1 MNLREIFE
9 SSSAGH
15 NVAIC
20 YGRWNPP
27 HKGHR
32 AAWETAAEFG
42 TFYIGT
48 NHNTQGK
55 DDPLPYDVKLECMAT
70 IWPDVAGHVIPEQ
83 NVFSLAVAVYNKHG
97 EHTHLKVCTD
107 ELWLASGL
115 EKYNGKEAA
124 HGYFKFASIQHVA
137 TPRLSSATKL
147 RDAVRNGDREEFAQ
161 AAGVPA
167 DTAVGDHSFFDLVAH
182 YLNQFPI
189 KVKKAKK
196 EKDVAET
203 SPMDLEHGS
212 GKELQSD
219 PAYKREVRRTKQ
231 SKLAQQ
237 TLADRVKAGYD
248 WNNDKDEWGQ
258 YKTVNIKEA
267 NRIVREMRARE
278 FIQKDLKEDTS
289 MPTDSTSATPGMKT
303 WPALDNNN
311 SPYSAYRF
319 GVIMAGAGPRHDLD
333 PDNHHYP
340 PVTKGPVGGQFITLG
355 YTKGDEEIL
364 DVARKQMGVKSVKK
378 TEEGSFEEEDTNTVS
393 PVAKP
398 KKNKYGI

>member
-9 SSSAGH
+9 SSNAGH

-70 IWPDVAGHVIPEQ
+70 IWPEVAGHVIPEQ
-83 NVFSLAVAVYNKHG
+83 NVFSLAVAVYKKHG

-147 RDAVRNGDREEFAQ
+147 RDAVRNGNREEFSQ
-161 AAGVPA
+161 AAGVDA
-167 DTAVGDHSFFDLVAH
+167 DTPVGDHSFFDLVAH
-182 YLNQFPI
+182 YLNQFPVKAK
-189 KVKKAKK
+189 KVKKS
-196 EKDVAET
+196 EVAE
-203 SPMDLEHGS
+203 
-212 GKELQSD
+212 
-219 PAYKREVRRTKQ
+219 
-231 SKLAQQ
+231 
-237 TLADRVKAGYD
+237 
-248 WNNDKDEWGQ
+248 
-258 YKTVNIKEA
+258 TVNIKEA

-278 FIQKDLKEDTS
+278 FIQKDLKEDTN

-319 GVIMAGAGPRHDLD
+319 GVILAGAGPRHDLD

-340 PVTKGPVGGQFITLG
+340 PVTNGPVGGQFVTLG

-378 TEEGSFEEEDTNTVS
+378 TEE
-393 PVAKP
+393 
-398 KKNKYGI
+398 

>member
-9 SSSAGH
+9 SSNAGH

-32 AAWETAAEFG
+32 AAWETAAKFG

-70 IWPDVAGHVIPEQ
+70 IWPEVAGHVIPEQ

-147 RDAVRNGDREEFAQ
+147 RDAVRNGNRDEFSQ
-161 AAGVPA
+161 AAGVDA
-167 DTAVGDHSFFDLVAH
+167 DTLVGDHSFFDLVAH
-182 YLNQFPI
+182 YLNQFPVKAK
-189 KVKKAKK
+189 KVKKS
-196 EKDVAET
+196 EVAE
-203 SPMDLEHGS
+203 
-212 GKELQSD
+212 
-219 PAYKREVRRTKQ
+219 
-231 SKLAQQ
+231 
-237 TLADRVKAGYD
+237 
-248 WNNDKDEWGQ
+248 
-258 YKTVNIKEA
+258 TVNIKQA
-267 NRIVREMRARE
+267 NKVIREMRAQE
-278 FIQKDLKEDTS
+278 FTRKPLAEGDIPADLNRLPNKSITAAIKGGLS
-289 MPTDSTSATPGMKT
+289 LPGISQNKS
-303 WPALDNNN
+303 NG
-311 SPYSAYRF
+311 SPYQGYRF
-319 GVIMAGAGPRHDLD
+319 GLAMASADGKGNNPTPAAGAMSGDPLLSVYTQEEYDMVKQAAKDVMAGPIKKLSSMSSEEV
-333 PDNHHYP
+333 PDVN
-340 PVTKGPVGGQFITLG
+340 
-355 YTKGDEEIL
+355 
-364 DVARKQMGVKSVKK
+364 K
-378 TEEGSFEEEDTNTVS
+378 TS

-398 KKNKYGI
+398 KRNKYGI